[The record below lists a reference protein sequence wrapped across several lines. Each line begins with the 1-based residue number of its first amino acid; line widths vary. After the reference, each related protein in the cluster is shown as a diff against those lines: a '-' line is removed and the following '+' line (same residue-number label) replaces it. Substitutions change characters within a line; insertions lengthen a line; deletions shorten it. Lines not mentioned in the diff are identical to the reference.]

1 MATKTKATR
10 VFQAPEI
17 AAQPSPDP
25 ALVDIPTAAAML
37 STTVFAVR
45 ELLRKGKIKYVV
57 IGHKWL
63 VSPQALHEFIRN
75 NEGYFGKAS

>member
-1 MATKTKATR
+1 MAIKTLATP
-10 VFQAPEI
+10 VSQAAEI
-17 AAQPSPDP
+17 AAHPIPDP

-63 VSPQALHEFIRN
+63 VSPQALQEFIQN